1 MRSLHMLIRYYNNND
16 NNNSMMILYTS
27 IHLLSDAVAPSFYL
41 LRSAEPTAI
50 NHNAQ
55 QRRQMIDGVRLSNN
69 QK

>member
-1 MRSLHMLIRYYNNND
+1 
-16 NNNSMMILYTS
+16 MMILYTL
-27 IHLLSDAVAPSFYL
+27 ILLLNDAVAPSLYL
-41 LRSAEPTAI
+41 LRNAEPTAI